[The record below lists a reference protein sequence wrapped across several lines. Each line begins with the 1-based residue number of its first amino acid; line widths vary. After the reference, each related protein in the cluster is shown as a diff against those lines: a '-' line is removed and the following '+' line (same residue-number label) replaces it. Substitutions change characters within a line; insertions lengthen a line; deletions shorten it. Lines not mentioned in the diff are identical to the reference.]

1 MGAYS
6 IDLRSRVLAD
16 FDAGLGN
23 EAVARKYRV
32 SSRWVYKIRRQRAE
46 TGSIAPRRGQTGPR
60 PKLASHTE
68 QLLQLVK
75 EQPDATLSELRDQL
89 GVSVCVA
96 TLWKTL
102 KVLGVTLKKSP
113 ACL

>member
-6 IDLRSRVLAD
+6 VDLRSRVLAD
-16 FDAGLGN
+16 FDGGLGN

-46 TGSIAPRRGQTGPR
+46 TGSIAPLRGRTGPR
-60 PKLASHTE
+60 PKLAAHTDR
-68 QLLQLVK
+68 LLALVK
-75 EQPDATLSELRDQL
+75 EQPDATLAELRDQL
-89 GVSVCVA
+89 GVNVCVA

-102 KVLGVTLKKSP
+102 KALGITLKKSP
-113 ACL
+113 ARR